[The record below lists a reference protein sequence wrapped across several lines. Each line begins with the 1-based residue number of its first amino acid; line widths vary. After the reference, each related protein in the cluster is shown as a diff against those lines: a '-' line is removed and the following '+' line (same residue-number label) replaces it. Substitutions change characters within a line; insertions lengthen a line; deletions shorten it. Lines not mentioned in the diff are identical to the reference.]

1 MKNTFASPGESFAG
15 VLLNGLRRM
24 RENGRLGQ
32 WTFLLLEDLVPLWR
46 VNHTKIQEVIAI
58 AEKHSMQK
66 VSFLIPEE
74 LQNDLESEEIE
85 GQIFKRV
92 TKSGRYQWP
101 NTLQPSLWDSRALIR
116 TCQACIENYSDPWSF
131 EHYDPGEG
139 LYAAPFNWST
149 VFHGFYHMGKI
160 NRSILPHLRR
170 YDSRECYNYFLME
183 YIRTELRYQLMRIPN
198 KIKEQIR

>member
-92 TKSGRYQWP
+92 TKSGRYQ
-101 NTLQPSLWDSRALIR
+101 
-116 TCQACIENYSDPWSF
+116 
-131 EHYDPGEG
+131 
-139 LYAAPFNWST
+139 
-149 VFHGFYHMGKI
+149 
-160 NRSILPHLRR
+160 
-170 YDSRECYNYFLME
+170 
-183 YIRTELRYQLMRIPN
+183 
-198 KIKEQIR
+198 